1 MATFQGVERNKREL
15 LMTINPLQRIKALG
29 QSVWLDYIQ
38 RDILENGEVARMIE
52 KDGLAGM
59 TSNPTI
65 FEKAINEHDDYDK
78 AISKLTRQGIS
89 AMEIYENLTYEDVR
103 HAADLFRP
111 VYDESNGRDG
121 FVSLEVSPHLAYDT
135 EQTIAEAQRLWTELD
150 RPNVMIKVPAT
161 PEGLPAITQL
171 IAAGVNINVTLL
183 FGLERYRQVADAFL
197 AGLEVRAAKGR
208 PLDHIASVASFFLSR
223 IDVLVDERLDELTKT
238 SVGESAST
246 LRGQTAV
253 ACARLAYQHYQNW
266 VEGSRWQA
274 LSKLGAQTQ
283 RLLWASTGTKDPT
296 YSDIKYVEALI
307 GGETVNTM
315 PPQTLAAYRD
325 HGHSA
330 LRIEQ
335 ELDEARSLQGKLSE
349 FGIHLDAVSE
359 QLEAEGVQKFIAP
372 YDKLLERLDQRRSE
386 FAW

>member
-1 MATFQGVERNKREL
+1 MAV
-15 LMTINPLQRIKALG
+15 NPLQEIKALG

-38 RDILENGEVARMIE
+38 RDILENGDVASMIA

-65 FEKAINEHDDYDK
+65 FEKAISGHDDYDEV
-78 AISKLTRQGIS
+78 IEELTRSGTR
-89 AMEIYENLTYEDVR
+89 AMEIYENLAFEDVR

-135 EQTIAEAQRLWTELD
+135 KQTVTEAKRLWTALD

-161 PEGLPAITQL
+161 PEGLPAIEQL
-171 IAAGVNINVTLL
+171 IAAGINVNVTLL
-183 FGLERYRQVADAFL
+183 FGLTRYRQVMNAFMH
-197 AGLEVRAAKGR
+197 GLEARTAAGQ
-208 PLDHIASVASFFLSR
+208 PLEHVASVASFFLSR
-223 IDVLVDERLDELTKT
+223 IDVLVDKHLEKLTKT
-238 SVGESAST
+238 GAGESASA
-246 LRGQTAV
+246 LRGQAAV
-253 ACARLAYQHYQNW
+253 ACARLAYQHYQNAM
-266 VEGSRWQA
+266 ESSRWQSLA
-274 LSKLGAQTQ
+274 GWGARSQ
-283 RLLWASTGTKDPT
+283 RLLWASTGTKDPA

-307 GGETVNTM
+307 GKETVNTM

-325 HGHSA
+325 HGYPA

-335 ELDEARSLQGKLSE
+335 ELDKAGSVQGKLSE
-349 FGIHLDAVSE
+349 SGIHLDAVSE

-372 YDKLLERLDQRRSE
+372 FDKLLERLDQRRSE